1 MAGLYLHIP
10 FCKQACHYCDF
21 HFSTGSRHIGEV
33 VDALT
38 KELELRK
45 GFLDSPLE
53 TIYFGGGTPSL
64 LAADQVSLLL
74 EHAARNFS
82 IKTGAEIT
90 LEANPDDLTP
100 EKLRAFRAAGINRL
114 SIGIQSFRD
123 DVLRYLNRAHDGSA
137 ARQSL
142 VDSREA
148 GFTNISID
156 LIYAIPGLGLADWE
170 TILGQAGSFRPE
182 HLSAYALTIEDR
194 TVFGHLLRKGRL
206 HRVEDEQAAQQF
218 ERMQDVLEGFGYEHY
233 EISNF
238 SLPGLHSRHNSSYWL
253 QKQYLGVGPSA
264 HSYDGRRR
272 YVNIANN
279 ARYAEA
285 LRKDLIPAEIEE
297 LTPVDR
303 INEYILTRL
312 RTRWGL
318 DLRLL
323 EQELGDNFPVR
334 NETILRR
341 YTEDGLLAFTD
352 EAVKLTRRGMLLADK
367 ITEDLMIG

>member
-21 HFSTGSRHIGEV
+21 HFSTGSRHVTEV

-45 GFLDSPLE
+45 GFLTSPLE

-64 LAADQVSLLL
+64 LSADQVSLLL
-74 EHAARNFS
+74 NQATRIFS
-82 IKTGAEIT
+82 VSPDAEIT

-100 EKLRAFRAAGINRL
+100 EKLKAFRAAGINRL
-114 SIGIQSFRD
+114 SIGIQSFQD
-123 DVLRYLNRAHDGSA
+123 DVLRYLNRAHDARA
-137 ARQSL
+137 AHRSL
-142 VDSREA
+142 EDSRAA
-148 GFTNISID
+148 GFTNISLD
-156 LIYAIPGLGLADWE
+156 LIYAIPGMDLADWE
-170 TILGQAGSFRPE
+170 TNLKQAAARQPE

-194 TVFGHLLRKGRL
+194 TVFGHYLRKGRL
-206 HRVEDEQAAQQF
+206 HRVDDEQAAQQF
-218 ERMQDVLEGFGYEHY
+218 ERMQDVLEGYGYEHY

-238 SLPGLHSRHNSSYWL
+238 SLPGFHSRHNSSYWL
-253 QKQYLGVGPSA
+253 QQPYLGVGPSA
-264 HSYDGRRR
+264 HSYDGVRRH
-272 YVNIANN
+272 VNLANN

-285 LRKDLIPAEIEE
+285 LRKDLIPSEIEE
-297 LTPVDR
+297 LTPVNR

-318 DLRLL
+318 NLRVLS
-323 EQELGDNFPVR
+323 QDLGDDLQVR
-334 NETILRR
+334 SETTLRR
-341 YTEDGLLAFTD
+341 YAEAGLLVVTG
-352 EAVKLTRRGMLLADK
+352 EEVKLTRKGMLLADQ